1 MSKTWVWDKYW
12 SLWSFVNLGFS
23 FSLHKFLSRSSH
35 VKHTFEREHYIVLY
49 SMWGG
54 CIYIHL
60 IIFRTCVKFCK
71 CVFVVVHCRSAGTVG
86 AVVTCPLE
94 VVKTRLQSSTA
105 FQAPSQR
112 IVEPPGATGGPA
124 NNGGASELLR
134 PEQRRKL
141 STTILRNRSQPQ
153 VIGGVRRVVPNFIYF
168 LLQLIIYHDH
178 QYIRM
183 YILLF
188 QAKVQATT
196 IITNNNNNTSWPSLY
211 IEHNV

>member
-1 MSKTWVWDKYW
+1 MCQICW
-12 SLWSFVNLGFS
+12 
-23 FSLHKFLSRSSH
+23 
-35 VKHTFEREHYIVLY
+35 I
-49 SMWGG
+49 
-54 CIYIHL
+54 
-60 IIFRTCVKFCK
+60 

-112 IVEPPGATGGPA
+112 IVEPPGPPGGPA

-153 VIGGVRRVVPNFIYF
+153 VIGGVRRVVPNFLYF
-168 LLQLIIYHDH
+168 LLQSIMIINIYK
-178 QYIRM
+178 YI
-183 YILLF
+183 YTLSF
-188 QAKVQATT
+188 QAKVQTTT

-211 IEHNV
+211 INYSVQREIFNSLFFYFTDNGYFTLRHLIDNSEIHEHYSMSAVS